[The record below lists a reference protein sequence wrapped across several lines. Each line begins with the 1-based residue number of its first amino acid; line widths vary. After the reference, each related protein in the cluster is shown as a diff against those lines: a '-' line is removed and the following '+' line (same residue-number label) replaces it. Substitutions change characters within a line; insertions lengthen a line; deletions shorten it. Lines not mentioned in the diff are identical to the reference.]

1 MLWARSSV
9 AESLISPLLKKN
21 RKVGTSV
28 DARTREHLQ
37 NGQQTHL
44 PDKNPNMIV
53 SAKAHMDSVRL
64 KPPSRPSPMFML
76 IAKFVYESF
85 LSMLIQTNLQETNPI
100 GNKAKDMVLCVDALE
115 KHFDSRPSDVA
126 QQRHRGEVIRYA
138 TICPT
143 VLDAETFPVCS
154 RASRHSYS
162 LVAYKTMEIYSNFS
176 KIYERLYL
184 IIRSV

>member
-1 MLWARSSV
+1 
-9 AESLISPLLKKN
+9 
-21 RKVGTSV
+21 
-28 DARTREHLQ
+28 
-37 NGQQTHL
+37 
-44 PDKNPNMIV
+44 
-53 SAKAHMDSVRL
+53 
-64 KPPSRPSPMFML
+64 
-76 IAKFVYESF
+76 
-85 LSMLIQTNLQETNPI
+85 MLIQTHLQETNPI
-100 GNKAKDMVLCVDALE
+100 GNKAKDTILCVDALE

-126 QQRHRGEVIRYA
+126 QQRHWREVIRYF

-184 IIRSV
+184 IIRSVCSPGALTDANWDNRWNGTERPTIKSAN